1 MKSNAVSITEGKKFF
16 SRLIRDAEDKKE
28 EVLIIKRGKP
38 VAVIV
43 PYEKY
48 KKNEKL
54 EGFKSIMEVRDA
66 FLKTGLSATDIYFE
80 SREQLTGL
88 P

>member
-1 MKSNAVSITEGKKFF
+1 MKSVGIAEGKKSF
-16 SRLIRDAEDKKE
+16 SRLIRDAADKKE

-48 KKNEKL
+48 MKNEKL

-66 FLKTGLSATDIYFE
+66 FLKTGLSATDIYLE